1 VEPVVKPTTYVV
13 GFFNGK
19 FCNVVVKNT
28 QVLRIYSCCFV
39 WQSAEEGETT
49 MNWFERHPNWITGI
63 FGYFLVLIL
72 CLLYLA
78 PSGAL
83 ARNFINN
90 LTISLADFRL
100 EPEEWNFYHRVFT
113 YTYFVPVFSL
123 YLGMNIWYLRVKG
136 LSYKYLGW
144 LGLILIPACISL
156 LYRPLNMDSLFHSG
170 QTQLIFATALAL
182 IFPVSFILSA
192 IMMLRLKNNNVR
204 S

>member
-49 MNWFERHPNWITGI
+49 MNWFERHPNWTTGI
-63 FGYFLVLIL
+63 FGYFLVFIL

-78 PSGAL
+78 PNVAL
-83 ARNFINN
+83 ARYFVDR
-90 LTISLADFRL
+90 LTGYYADFRS
-100 EPEEWNFYHRVFT
+100 PEWGYYHDILT
-113 YTYFVPVFSL
+113 YSYFVLVFSL

-156 LYRPLNMDSLFHSG
+156 LYRPLNMDSLFHSW
-170 QTQLIFATALAL
+170 QTQLIFGTALAL
-182 IFPVSFILSA
+182 MFPVSFILSA
-192 IMMLRLKNNNVR
+192 IMMLRLKGKNMR